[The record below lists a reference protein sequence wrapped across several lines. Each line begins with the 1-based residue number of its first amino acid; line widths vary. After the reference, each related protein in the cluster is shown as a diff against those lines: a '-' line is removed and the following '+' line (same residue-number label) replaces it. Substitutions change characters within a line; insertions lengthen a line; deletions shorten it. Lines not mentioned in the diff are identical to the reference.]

1 MSAITIASYA
11 FENLSLRDHP
21 DDFEQF
27 RVQLMRHP
35 NVAAIVI
42 GIFASNRG
50 DTWLKGNEK
59 VYGKYP
65 YKSKNLEVQYYF

>member
-50 DTWLKGNEK
+50 DTWLR
-59 VYGKYP
+59 GK
-65 YKSKNLEVQYYF
+65 